1 MPESDRT
8 ASLMTP
14 AKLAQVKPKAPVSP
28 AAWLDQMA
36 SDAGHPHVRRIA
48 ELEEHLRAHVQG
60 QDFSSLAR
68 ELAGLAQALPLLDF
82 GLLQS
87 RGWWARATGKGRGAG
102 NGFAAQLERIEEAL
116 QALIAQERVLR
127 TKQLQMPAT
136 DRTLLELDVEARAIE
151 QIIDQGTRWLQ
162 DMRAQLK
169 ARESAL
175 ADAEADARRQIDD
188 DTARCELLVTRLK
201 SLRSIA
207 SGAQQARQQAQETA
221 GRRGALMKLLQHALA
236 ADVKEWRADV
246 SALASSLQDSPSARS
261 LDAAMGSHRDFQLCI
276 KQAVADCTQL
286 QLQEKAL
293 AEQLA
298 ALASHVHAAP

>member
-1 MPESDRT
+1 MQHSDRT

-48 ELEEHLRAHVQG
+48 ELEEHLRVHAQG
-60 QDFSSLAR
+60 QDFSSLAG
-68 ELAGLAQALPLLDF
+68 ELAALAQALPLLDF

-87 RGWWARATGKGRGAG
+87 RGWWARALGKGRGAG
-102 NGFAAQLERIEEAL
+102 NGFAAQVARIEEAL
-116 QALIAQERVLR
+116 RALIAQEQVLR
-127 TKQLQMPAT
+127 KKQLQMAAT
-136 DRTLLELDVEARAIE
+136 DRALLELDVEARAIE

-169 ARESAL
+169 ARQSAA
-175 ADAEADARRQIDD
+175 ADADAHRQIDD
-188 DTARCELLVTRLK
+188 DTARCELLVARLK

-207 SGAQQARQQAQETA
+207 SGAQQARQQAQDAA
-221 GRRGALMKLLQHALA
+221 GRRVALMKLLQQAMA
-236 ADVKEWRADV
+236 ADAKEWRADV
-246 SALASSLQDSPSARS
+246 SAVARNLQDSPPAQS

-276 KQAVADCTQL
+276 KQAVADCAQL

-298 ALASHVHAAP
+298 ALASHVHAEP

>member
-1 MPESDRT
+1 MQDSDRT

-14 AKLAQVKPKAPVSP
+14 AKLAQVKPRAPVSP

-36 SDAGHPHVRRIA
+36 SDAGHAHVRRIA

-60 QDFSSLAR
+60 QDFSSLAG

-87 RGWWARATGKGRGAG
+87 RGWWARATGKGRGGAS
-102 NGFAAQLERIEEAL
+102 GFAAQLERIEEAL
-116 QALIAQERVLR
+116 QALIAREQVLR
-127 TKQLQMPAT
+127 KKQLQMAAT
-136 DRTLLELDVEARAIE
+136 DRALLELDVESRAIE

-162 DMRAQLK
+162 DMRNQLK

-175 ADAEADARRQIDD
+175 ADADARRQMDD
-188 DTARCELLVTRLK
+188 DTARCELLVARLK

-207 SGAQQARQQAQETA
+207 SGAQQARQQAQDAA
-221 GRRGALMKLLQHALA
+221 GRRAALMKLLQHALA

-246 SALASSLQDSPSARS
+246 SAVAGHLQDSPPARS

-276 KQAVADCTQL
+276 KQAVADCAQL

>member
-1 MPESDRT
+1 MPDSDRT

-36 SDAGHPHVRRIA
+36 SDAGHTHVRHIA
-48 ELEEHLRAHVQG
+48 DLQEDLRAHVRG
-60 QDFSSLAR
+60 QDFSTLAA
-68 ELAGLAQALPLLDF
+68 ELAALAQALPTLDF

-102 NGFAAQLERIEEAL
+102 GEFAGQVERIEQAL
-116 QALIAQERVLR
+116 QALSAQDQALR
-127 TKQLQMPAT
+127 KKQLQMAGT
-136 DRTLLELDVEARAIE
+136 DRALLELDVESRALE

-169 ARESAL
+169 VREAAP
-175 ADAEADARRQIDD
+175 ADPEARRQIED
-188 DTARCELLVTRLK
+188 DTARCELLVARLK
-201 SLRSIA
+201 LLRSIA
-207 SGAQQARQQAQETA
+207 SGAQHARQQAQDTA
-221 GRRGALMKLLQHALA
+221 GRRSALMKLLQRALS
-236 ADVKEWRADV
+236 ADVKEWRTDV
-246 SALASSLQDSPSARS
+246 SALTRSLEDSPSERS
-261 LDAAMGSHRDFQLCI
+261 LDAAMASHRDLQLCI

-286 QLQEKAL
+286 QLEEKAL

-298 ALASHVHAAP
+298 TLDSHLHAAP